1 MGVLMMGFLHVYM
14 KFTQPLFV
22 QALMGIKNLVESN
35 LFKLYILNKP
45 AEGDLK
51 RPFKAAP
58 GFFGGVWSYCD
69 LSIGDTLADAY
80 FSWWPCYRQ
89 GFDTRS

>member
-22 QALMGIKNLVESN
+22 QALMGIKNLIESN

-51 RPFKAAP
+51 RPFKAAA
-58 GFFGGVWSYCD
+58 GLFGGE
-69 LSIGDTLADAY
+69 
-80 FSWWPCYRQ
+80 
-89 GFDTRS
+89 